1 MSYLSSGATLR
12 GDITTAV
19 IQAQSGNQ
27 GFIGTEVFP
36 IYNSAVRAGQYLKL
50 QLGNAELLNSDASKV
65 APGSSYPRSSR
76 AFDND
81 NFTCVEY
88 GLEEVVPDALAADV
102 SRFFGLETETA
113 KILLRNIQIGHETE
127 VASAL
132 FDSGT
137 FTATGALVNYTNTLL
152 STVNFPADVAA
163 AKQRLLKNG
172 VVPNAVIMN
181 QEVFDL
187 VRRSPLAQNQFFG
200 VISNTG
206 GRLLSEQEIAAV
218 AGVDLC
224 LVGKAAKNT
233 ANKGQ
238 TFAGGFILPTTYIAV
253 ANVAGGDFA
262 AGGVGRTIVWSEDA
276 SAPFVTESYRD
287 EGRRSNILRVRSN
300 RVVKVI
306 DSTAA
311 ELITT
316 NYSAS

>member
-50 QLGNAELLNSDASKV
+50 QLGNAELLNDDASKV

-132 FDSGT
+132 FNAST

-206 GRLLSEQEIAAV
+206 GRLLSEQEIASV

-238 TFAGGFILPTTYIAV
+238 TFSGGFILPTTYIAV

>member
-12 GDITTAV
+12 GDITTAI
-19 IQAQSGNQ
+19 IQGQSGSQ

-36 IYNSAVRAGQYLKL
+36 IYNSSVRAGQYLKL
-50 QLGNAELLNSDASKV
+50 QLGNAELLNSDASVV

-113 KILLRNIQIGHETE
+113 KILLRNIQIGHEVE

-132 FDSGT
+132 FNTGT
-137 FTATGALVNYTNTLL
+137 FTATSALVNYTNTLL
-152 STVNFPADVAA
+152 STVNFPADVAS

-187 VRRSPLAQNQFFG
+187 VRRSPLAQNQMFG
-200 VISNTG
+200 VVASNST
-206 GRLLSEQEIAAV
+206 RLLSEQEIASV
-218 AGVDLC
+218 AGVDFC

-238 TFAGGFILPTTYIAV
+238 AFSGGFILPNTYIAV
-253 ANVAGGDFA
+253 ANIAGGDFA

-287 EGRRSNILRVRSN
+287 ENRRSNILRVRSN

-316 NYSAS
+316 SYSAS

>member
-1 MSYLSSGATLR
+1 MAYLTSNATLR
-12 GDITTAV
+12 GDITTAL
-19 IQAQSGNQ
+19 IQASQADQ
-27 GFIGTEVFP
+27 GFIGTDVFP
-36 IYNSAVRAGQYLKL
+36 IYNSSVRAGQYLKL

-65 APGSSYPRSSR
+65 AAGSAYPRSTR

-113 KILLRNIQIGHETE
+113 KILLRNIQIGHEAE
-127 VASAL
+127 VASTL

-137 FTATGALVNYTNTLL
+137 FTATSALVSYTTANLATI
-152 STVNFPADVAA
+152 NFVADVAN
-163 AKQRLLKNG
+163 AKQRLLKKG
-172 VVPNAVIMN
+172 VIANTVIMN

-187 VRRSPLAQNQFFG
+187 VRRSPLTQNQFFG
-200 VISNTG
+200 VVPSDTR
-206 GRLLSEQEIAAV
+206 RLLSEQEIAAA
-218 AGVDLC
+218 AGVEKV
-224 LVGKAAKNT
+224 LVGKAAKNS
-233 ANKGQ
+233 AAKGQ
-238 TFAGGFILPTTYIAV
+238 TFSGAFILPTTYVAV
-253 ANVAGGDFA
+253 AQTAGGDFA
-262 AGGVGRTIVWSEDA
+262 SGGVGRTIVWSEDA
-276 SAPFVTESYRD
+276 SAPFVAESYRD

-316 NYSAS
+316 SYSL